1 MKESSI
7 PNRRVHRSPEQ
18 WQALVDQFEQ
28 SDLSQRE
35 FCQQKRLAYGT
46 FSRWRRRLLARS
58 ESSNEQSR
66 PMFVELLESGSP
78 NNAHPTWDVEL
89 QLGEGIT
96 LRLRR
101 HPC

>member
-1 MKESSI
+1 MKESST

-18 WQALVDQFEQ
+18 WQSLVDQFEQ
-28 SDLSQRE
+28 SDLSQRA

-46 FSRWRRRLLARS
+46 FSRWRRRLLARNA
-58 ESSNEQSR
+58 ESDEQSN
-66 PMFVELLESGSP
+66 PAFVELLGSGTQGNHNSG
-78 NNAHPTWDVEL
+78 WDVEL

-101 HPC
+101 QPC